1 MKKIIAPSKCFICV
15 KPPPP
20 GRGQRL
26 PMETAAKVQGPGP
39 TSYMAVSVPK
49 VRRVVAGWEI
59 FGTAKP
65 GRRRSKAG
73 TRRESRFPASGYF
86 LLQDPLEN

>member
-1 MKKIIAPSKCFICV
+1 
-15 KPPPP
+15 
-20 GRGQRL
+20 
-26 PMETAAKVQGPGP
+26 METAAKVQGPGP
-39 TSYMAVSVPK
+39 SFHMAVSVPK
-49 VRRVVAGWEI
+49 VRRAMVAGWEI

-73 TRRESRFPASGYF
+73 TRSGKQVPSFSGYF

>member
-1 MKKIIAPSKCFICV
+1 MFRGEVKWKK
-15 KPPPP
+15 
-20 GRGQRL
+20 
-26 PMETAAKVQGPGP
+26 
-39 TSYMAVSVPK
+39 PK
-49 VRRVVAGWEI
+49 QEGLGRVVAGWEI

>member
-1 MKKIIAPSKCFICV
+1 M
-15 KPPPP
+15 
-20 GRGQRL
+20 

-39 TSYMAVSVPK
+39 TSYTAVAGPK
-49 VRRVVAGWEI
+49 VRSVAAGWEI